1 MKPEY
6 NFHPS
11 VKVHFGIRAEH
22 EVVGRVNEKFYRGVN
37 KLIVHEKYDLKG

>member
-22 EVVGRVNEKFYRGVN
+22 VGRVNEKFYRGVN